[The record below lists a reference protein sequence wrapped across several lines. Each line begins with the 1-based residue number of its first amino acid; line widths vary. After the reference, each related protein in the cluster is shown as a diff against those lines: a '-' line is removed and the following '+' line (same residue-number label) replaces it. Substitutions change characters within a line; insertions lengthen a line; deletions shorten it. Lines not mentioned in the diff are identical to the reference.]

1 MNLFVLLTGTQI
13 VSTSFELTKL
23 VKFSPYFHL
32 VNESS
37 LDVEVAE
44 EGNRKNWVSVAREK
58 KIDFWPG
65 NSESLVVCLKGERAQ
80 VSTPIKLV

>member
-1 MNLFVLLTGTQI
+1 M
-13 VSTSFELTKL
+13 

-44 EGNRKNWVSVAREK
+44 EGNMKNWVGVDREK

-65 NSESLVVCLKGERAQ
+65 NSESLVVRLKGERAQ
-80 VSTPIKLV
+80 VSTPIKLVDCMNNVFHAKTINKFTLQSTF